1 MAPPTEPAPEP
12 ETETQTIDRLLEAY
26 LARLDEYTTLRAALN
41 ARQADLYHS
50 LARANFSADR
60 GIRYYGQDYYDE
72 RMQAGRRL
80 AVQLGEDGVS
90 AVFTVTTPVVTT
102 EEPDPPTKEE
112 EEKDAEED
120 AEKEDEEDDTTTTKK
135 KKSTDPLRWFGI
147 LTPAALRQA
156 QGHAVTAVEDIIPRL
171 ATVSGEMAALELAV
185 RRARK
190 KRKVREEREKK
201 EKRERGVERRGVVE
215 GVVG

>member
-1 MAPPTEPAPEP
+1 MAPPTE
-12 ETETQTIDRLLEAY
+12 TETDTIDRLLEAY
-26 LARLDEYTTLRAALN
+26 LALLDEYTALRATLHT
-41 ARQADLYHS
+41 RQADLYHS

-80 AVQLGEDGVS
+80 AITQPEGGRDGTTT
-90 AVFTVTTPVVTT
+90 VFTITSPPLPT
-102 EEPDPPTKEE
+102 EQPSPPTKQ
-112 EEKDAEED
+112 EKDAEE
-120 AEKEDEEDDTTTTKK
+120 EEEEDDTNATNTK

-147 LTPAALRQA
+147 LAPAPLRQA
-156 QGHAVTAVEDIIPRL
+156 QGHAITAVEDIIPRL

-190 KRKVREEREKK
+190 KRRVREEK
-201 EKRERGVERRGVVE
+201 EKSFEGRGFVK

>member
-1 MAPPTEPAPEP
+1 MAPPTE
-12 ETETQTIDRLLEAY
+12 TETDTIDRLLEAY
-26 LARLDEYTTLRAALN
+26 LALLDEYTALRATLHT
-41 ARQADLYHS
+41 RQADLYHS

-80 AVQLGEDGVS
+80 AIQPGGQDGIT
-90 AVFTVTTPVVTT
+90 ATFTIASPPLPT
-102 EEPDPPTKEE
+102 EQPSPPTKQ
-112 EEKDAEED
+112 EKDAEE
-120 AEKEDEEDDTTTTKK
+120 EEEEEEEDDTNATNTKRK
-135 KKSTDPLRWFGI
+135 PTDPLRWFGI
-147 LTPAALRQA
+147 LTPAPLRQA
-156 QGHAVTAVEDIIPRL
+156 QGHAITAVEDIIPRL

-190 KRKVREEREKK
+190 KRRVREEK
-201 EKRERGVERRGVVE
+201 EKSFEGRGVVE

>member
-1 MAPPTEPAPEP
+1 MATPTEP
-12 ETETQTIDRLLEAY
+12 ETETQAIDRLLEAY
-26 LARLDEYTTLRAALN
+26 LALLDEYTTLRAALN
-41 ARQADLYHS
+41 TRQADLYHS

-80 AVQLGEDGVS
+80 TITQPEGGQDGG
-90 AVFTVTTPVVTT
+90 ATTVFTITTPPPVTAEQPT
-102 EEPDPPTKEE
+102 PPTKEE
-112 EEKDAEED
+112 EKDAED
-120 AEKEDEEDDTTTTKK
+120 EKEDEGDDATTTTTATK

-156 QGHAVTAVEDIIPRL
+156 QGHAITAVEDIIPRL

-190 KRKVREEREKK
+190 KRRVREEREEK
-201 EKRERGVERRGVVE
+201 EKRGVVE
-215 GVVG
+215 GVVV